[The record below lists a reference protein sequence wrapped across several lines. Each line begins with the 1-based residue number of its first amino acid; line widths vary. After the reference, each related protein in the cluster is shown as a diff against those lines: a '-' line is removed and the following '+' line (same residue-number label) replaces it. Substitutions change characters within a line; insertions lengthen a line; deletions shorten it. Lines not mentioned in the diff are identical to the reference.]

1 MRHGWKAVAGA
12 MGMWVASGCGVP
24 TQPEDMD
31 VTQARM
37 ASQAEPLE
45 ADLPR
50 VPTEQDVAWELDMYP
65 TVGVSA
71 LPTLNLVKFW
81 TYERFII
88 NGDKGIW
95 TRPELERNLLA
106 KAEVDECFSSIGGPI
121 SQPPCD
127 PGTTPKRNQAYVWGL
142 TLADRSLWFGT
153 VANTLCLV
161 EQGFLGA
168 TTPQENP
175 YWVCEFGQSQ
185 SGTGD
190 FRPPDLQRYQLNTGV
205 LSSLNGSL
213 PGWAE
218 LLRRTT
224 VGLRSAGA
232 QDGVVFLAGPSLI
245 AGINLFAFHSET
257 GAFLGATNLPQYNNI
272 REWVNVRGALYT
284 GVAYSQVVGNA
295 PGGAVLRW
303 RGQRSTNPAVLF
315 NFEVVGQT
323 DAEVANLVEHA
334 GRIYVTTWPTFLS
347 GGAPSPLTARFM
359 GVWRSPRLEQD
370 GLDDDDASQWRKVW
384 DIRDYEP
391 DLVAAATTGGGA
403 VASFDGRLYWGTMHV
418 PFLATSVALGAH
430 AAGLLNLDADG
441 SGSLDWLEL
450 LNTAL
455 GTHRSTSVFQSDE
468 LGNQDESV
476 RVIYG
481 EKYLPRYSPLA
492 RGYNIAFNDFYRNRL
507 ENPEPRW
514 GSSGLGNFFNAYTW
528 ALEVYGNDLY
538 LGTFDW
544 SQVARVGLQEAIGG
558 VTLPPMAPPAI
569 ASSLHSV
576 EDARRAHHHF
586 LRVLNI
592 AIPKE
597 GADLFRFEGRNKS
610 AVAESLRGLGND
622 TNYGVRTLVS
632 GRKALYVGTANPMNL
647 HPDGGWE
654 LLQLKKD

>member
-1 MRHGWKAVAGA
+1 MAGA
-12 MGMWVASGCGVP
+12 VGMWVVTGCGAAP
-24 TQPEDMD
+24 QPEDMELE
-31 VTQARM
+31 QAG
-37 ASQAEPLE
+37 ADSQAEPLG

-50 VPTEQDVAWELDMYP
+50 VPMEKDAAWELDMYP
-65 TVGVSA
+65 MTGAGGLSP
-71 LPTLNLVKFW
+71 LSLVKFW

-95 TRPELERNLLA
+95 TRPELERKLLA

-121 SQPPCD
+121 SQPPCE
-127 PGTTPKRNQAYVWGL
+127 PGTQPKRNQAYVWGL
-142 TLADRSLWFGT
+142 AKADKSLYFGT

-161 EQGFLGA
+161 QQGFLGF
-168 TTPQENP
+168 TTPEQNP
-175 YWVCEFGQSQ
+175 YWVCEFGDSQ

-190 FRPPDLQRYQLNTGV
+190 FRPPNLQRYDLRNHELT
-205 LSSLNGSL
+205 SLNESL

-224 VGLRSAGA
+224 LGLRSAGA
-232 QDGVVFLAGPSLI
+232 ENGVVFLAGPSVI
-245 AGINLFAFHSET
+245 SGINLFAFDSET
-257 GAFLGATNLPQYNNI
+257 GGFLGAKNIPQYNNI

-284 GVAYSQVVGNA
+284 GVAYSDVQGNS

-303 RGQRSTNPAVLF
+303 RGWKSSNPAVLF
-315 NFEVVGQT
+315 NFEVVGKT

-334 GRIYVTTWPTFLS
+334 GRIYVTTWPTFNTGS
-347 GGAPSPLTARFM
+347 ARSPQTARFA
-359 GVWRSPRLEQD
+359 GVWRSPRLEHH
-370 GLDDDDASQWRKVW
+370 GLNDRDARKWDKVW

-391 DLVAAATTGGGA
+391 DLLAAAVTGGGA
-403 VASFDGRLYWGTMHV
+403 VASFEGRLYWGTMHV

-430 AAGLLNLDADG
+430 AAGLVDLDADG
-441 SGSLDWLEL
+441 DGSLGWLEL

-468 LGNQDESV
+468 LGNEDEKV

-481 EKYLPRYSPLA
+481 EKYLPTYSRYA
-492 RGYNIAFNDFYRNRL
+492 KGYTIEFDAAHRNRL
-507 ENPEPRW
+507 KNPDPRW

-528 ALEVYGNDLY
+528 AFNVYNNDLY

-544 SQVARVGLQEAIGG
+544 SQLALVGLQEAIGNG
-558 VTLPPMAPPAI
+558 PLPPMAPPELA
-569 ASSLHSV
+569 ADVSSV
-576 EDARRAHHHF
+576 EDARRAHHDY
-586 LRVLNI
+586 LRLLNI
-592 AIPKE
+592 ALPKP
-597 GADLFRFEGRNKS
+597 GADLFRFGNRNKS

-632 GRKALYVGTANPMNL
+632 DKKALYVGTANPMNL